1 MTLNLSLDF
10 TRLRHAYAHQG
21 LTPMALVEEVYR
33 RIALRGED
41 HVWLHL
47 EPRERVLSR
56 AATLYQRYVAG
67 EDLPLYGLPYGV
79 KDNID
84 VAGVPTT
91 SACSGFSHIAVEDA
105 AVVQRLDAAGALFIG
120 KQNMDQF
127 ATGLV
132 GVRNIGGSCR
142 NAFNPDYIP
151 GGSSSGSAVAVAA
164 GLVAFSIGSDTGGS
178 GRIPAAC
185 NNVVGLKP
193 TPGLVSTHG
202 FIYCNRSF
210 DVAPVFALTV
220 NDAYQVL
227 DVLAGPDSRDL
238 YSVDRALVSPG
249 DRLESFRF
257 AIVGE
262 DQLEF
267 FGDEQARRQF
277 QRTVALM
284 SDLGGTAY
292 TIDFSAFLEAGK
304 MLFDSPLLA
313 ERLLTYADTLARAP
327 ESVHPAVRL
336 VLEKGAQYDAT
347 QTYATLYRLREL
359 RRDTHLLL
367 QGFDALLLP
376 TYARLPTCSEVEAD
390 PLQVNTRMGYYTYF
404 ANPLQLSAISVPV
417 ALRDDG
423 LPFGVSLLGLP
434 FHDLRLRQL
443 AATLQLRAGGTLGA
457 TGVSQPASA

>member
-1 MTLNLSLDF
+1 MFSDLSLDF

-21 LTPMALVEEVYR
+21 LTPMALIDEVYR
-33 RIALRGED
+33 RIAQRGED

-47 EPRERVLSR
+47 EPREQALRR
-56 AATLYQRYVAG
+56 AAELHRRRIAG

-84 VAGVPTT
+84 VAGMPTT
-91 SACSGFSHIAVEDA
+91 SACTGFRYIATEDA
-105 AVVQRLDAAGALFIG
+105 AVVERLRAAGAVLIG

-132 GVRNIGGSCR
+132 GVRNLGGSCR
-142 NAFNPDYIP
+142 NAFDPDYIP

-185 NNVVGLKP
+185 NNIVGLKP

-202 FIYCNRSF
+202 FVYCNRSF

-227 DVLAGPDSRDL
+227 EVLAGSDSRDL
-238 YSVDRALVSPG
+238 YSVDHPLATADESLG
-249 DRLESFRF
+249 SFRF
-257 AIVGE
+257 AIVSDE
-262 DQLEF
+262 QLEF

-284 SDLGGTAY
+284 TDMGGTPHP
-292 TIDFSAFLEAGK
+292 IDFGAFLEAGR

-313 ERLLTYADTLARAP
+313 ERWLTYADTLARVP
-327 ESVHPAVRL
+327 ETVHPAVRSA
-336 VLEKGAQYDAT
+336 LEKAAQYDAA
-347 QTYATLYRLREL
+347 QTFATLHRLRAL
-359 RRDTHLLL
+359 RREAHQLLRN
-367 QGFDALLLP
+367 FDALLVP

-404 ANPLQLSAISVPV
+404 ANPLHLSAVSVPV
-417 ALRDDG
+417 GLRDDG

-434 FHDLRLRQL
+434 FHDLRLRRL
-443 AATLQLRAGGTLGA
+443 ATALQVQAGGSLGA
-457 TGVSQPASA
+457 TGLSQPGCL